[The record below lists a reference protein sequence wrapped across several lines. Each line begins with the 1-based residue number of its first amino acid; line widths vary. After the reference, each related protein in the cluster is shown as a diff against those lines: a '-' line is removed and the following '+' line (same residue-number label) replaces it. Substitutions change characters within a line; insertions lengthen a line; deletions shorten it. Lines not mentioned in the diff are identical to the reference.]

1 MLLKYITEAAGV
13 AGDEYEV
20 RDVIREEL
28 KDYDLDIKTDIL
40 GNLIVSSKEEL
51 EGPKI
56 MIAAH
61 MDEIGMMIMSI
72 DNSGLLKFRPVGG
85 IDPKVLVA
93 KTVVV
98 GKEKLPGVIGSKAI
112 HLQRPEERQ
121 VPLPMEALYIDIGA
135 KNKEEAEKYVK
146 VGDFAVFDT
155 KYEEFGDGYA
165 KAKAFD
171 DRIGCAVL
179 LEVLKE
185 KYNIPVYGVF
195 TVSEEIGLRGAG
207 VAAYTVA
214 PDIGIALEG
223 TLAHDVTDM
232 DDHLVSSKLR
242 HGPVLTYIDLSVIS
256 DKKLVALA
264 AQTAEAN
271 DIPYQYRNVMAGGN
285 DSGKINQSRGGVPT
299 IEIAVPT
306 RYVHSPVS
314 VIHLDDFANTVKLV
328 KALIHSIESG
338 GYEIK

>member
-1 MLLKYITEAAGV
+1 MLLKRITEVAGV

-28 KDYDLDIKTDIL
+28 KGYDLNIETDVL
-40 GNLIVSSKEEL
+40 GNLIVSQKGEFK
-51 EGPKI
+51 GPRV

-61 MDEIGMMIMSI
+61 MDEIGLMIIAVES
-72 DNSGLLKFRPVGG
+72 NGLLKFTAVGG

-98 GKEKLPGVIGSKAI
+98 GKNKIPGVIGSKAI
-112 HLQRPEERQ
+112 HLQKPEERQ
-121 VPLPMEALYIDIGA
+121 VPLPMDGLYIDIGA
-135 KNKEEAEKYVK
+135 KSKEDAEKFVQI
-146 VGDFAVFDT
+146 GDYAVFDT
-155 KYEEFGDGYA
+155 KYREFGDGFA

-185 KYNIPVYGVF
+185 KYDLPLYGVF

-207 VAAYTVA
+207 IAAYKIE

-223 TLAHDVTDM
+223 TLAHDVSDM
-232 DDHLVSSKLR
+232 DDHLVSSVLR
-242 HGPVLTYIDLSVIS
+242 KGPVLTYLDLSVIS

-264 AQTAEAN
+264 AQSAEAN
-271 DIPYQYRNVMAGGN
+271 NIPYQYRNVMAGGN
-285 DSGKINQSRGGVPT
+285 DSGKINQTKAGVPT

-314 VIHLDDFANTVKLV
+314 VIHLEDFENTVKLV
-328 KALIHSIESG
+328 KAFIHSIESG
-338 GYEIK
+338 GFEIK